1 MDRNYDEL
9 IQNFCAFTMN
19 QNIDVAI
26 QYLTDNDWDL
36 TQAYNSYLAQSAVD
50 QEIGPR
56 RARQVP
62 ADEPRAPENP
72 GFGLAT
78 IPNMLFSLGRIVLSP
93 LSYIYSYFTSAP
105 DNTFQG
111 YLRQFN
117 MNPAIRST
125 ALALQPALE
134 FARDRAK
141 LLLVYIHQDHFGDQ
155 FIRNVLGDRQI
166 VTVINDSYVLYGHF
180 HDSEQA
186 AEALRLFSPG
196 QEMTF
201 AIVSGDEVLQKID
214 HLPNKSELMEFLMR
228 LLRNASS
235 QEVRNIQDRLIR
247 EQQERELRE
256 AEQIELQKAEQ
267 ERRKNEE
274 NLRRQRE
281 ESEKKQRK
289 ELETL
294 EKNRI
299 VGEEPEPGP
308 NVSAITFRLPS
319 GDKLE
324 RRFFNDFEIHKLY
337 SFLETKGLDN
347 FELVFGY
354 PSQVIRTGTLAS
366 EGLVPRAVVHVRLA
380 QAG

>member
-26 QYLTDNDWDL
+26 QYLSENDWDL
-36 TQAYNSYLAQSAVD
+36 TQAYNSYLAHSAGEQEAAPRRVEQVPVD
-50 QEIGPR
+50 Q
-56 RARQVP
+56 AVV
-62 ADEPRAPENP
+62 AENA
-72 GFGLAT
+72 GFGLAM
-78 IPNMLFSLGRIVLSP
+78 IPNMLFNIGRIVLSP
-93 LSYIYSYFTSAP
+93 LSYIYSYFAGAP

-117 MNPAIRST
+117 LNPALRTT

-141 LLLVYIHQDHFGDQ
+141 LLLVYIHQDQFGDQ

-166 VTVINDSYVLYGHF
+166 VTVINDSYLLYGHM

-186 AEALRLFSPG
+186 TEALRLFSPG

-201 AIVSGDEVLQKID
+201 AIVSGDEVLQKMQ
-214 HLPNKSELMEFLMR
+214 HLPSKAELMEFLMR
-228 LLRNASS
+228 LLRNARS

-267 ERRKNEE
+267 ERRNNEE
-274 NLRRQRE
+274 RVRRMRE
-281 ESEKKQRK
+281 ESERERRK
-289 ELETL
+289 ELEVL
-294 EKNRI
+294 EKSAI
-299 VGEEPEPGP
+299 VGDEPEPGP
-308 NVSAITFRLPS
+308 NVSSITFRLPS

-324 RRFFNDFEIHKLY
+324 RRFFSDFEVHKLY
-337 SFLETKGLDN
+337 IFLETKGLDG

-354 PSQVIRTGTLAS
+354 PSQVIRTGTLIS
-366 EGLVPRAVVHVRLA
+366 EGLAPRAVVHVRLA